1 MPGVLIGLILLL
13 TASVFAAIRSR
24 TADCS
29 TDPFS
34 EKGITVR
41 KMLGM
46 SRDDVE
52 TMLESVERKELPEPV
67 MGAMCYEPVSAPSVS
82 EYICPVCGERTL
94 YDDDYSTILRVEDLF
109 LTRSL
114 FDSLQVVAD
123 LDLLLDETSFCSICG
138 SGDAGPYPVLV
149 VDLTD
154 AEPCSSV
161 VSNDDLRLL
170 IGFFS
175 GETSYATVNEG
186 TLPLKPELDR
196 IRTLLGLSG
205 DE

>member
-13 TASVFAAIRSR
+13 TASIFAAVRSR
-24 TADCS
+24 AADSS

-52 TMLESVERKELPEPV
+52 TLLESVDRKELPEPV
-67 MGAMCYEPVSAPSVS
+67 MGAMCYEPVAAPSVS

-94 YDDDYSTILRVEDLF
+94 YDDDYTTILRVEDLF
-109 LTRSL
+109 MTRAL

-123 LDLLLDETSFCSICG
+123 LDLMLDETSFCSNCG
-138 SGDAGPYPVLV
+138 FGDAEPSPVLI
-149 VDLTD
+149 VDFTD
-154 AEPCSSV
+154 AEPCSSM

-175 GETSYATVNEG
+175 GETSYTTANDG
-186 TLPLKPELDR
+186 SLPVKPELDR
-196 IRTLLGLSG
+196 IRMLLGISE